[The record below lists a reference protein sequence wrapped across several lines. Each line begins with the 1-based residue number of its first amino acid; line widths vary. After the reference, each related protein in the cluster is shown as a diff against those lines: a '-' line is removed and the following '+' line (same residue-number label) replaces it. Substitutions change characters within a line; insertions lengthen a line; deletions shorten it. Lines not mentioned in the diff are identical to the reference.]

1 MKEYKVAVII
11 QPLSSEHLSLFK
23 RDMQDAFQQGAIDGF
38 GKVDEQILPESHI
51 DHSLNTMGAVAYEAI
66 LDGELVGGAI
76 VVINDETKHGHLDFL
91 YVKNGIQGKGIGQ
104 VIWRHI
110 EACHPQI
117 TLWETVT
124 PYFDRRNIHFYIN
137 RLGFHAVEF
146 FWKGHKDPHHMDKP
160 DDLPDNE
167 YFDRMFRFEKLISK

>member
-1 MKEYKVAVII
+1 
-11 QPLSSEHLSLFK
+11 
-23 RDMQDAFQQGAIDGF
+23 MQDAFQQGAVDGF
-38 GKVDEQILPESHI
+38 GKMDEQILPESHI
-51 DHSLNTMGAVAYEAI
+51 DHSLNIMGAVAYEAI

-91 YVKNGIQGKGIGQ
+91 YVKNGIQGKGIGKA
-104 VIWRHI
+104 IWKHI
-110 EACHPQI
+110 ESSHPQI

-124 PYFDRRNIHFYIN
+124 PYFDKRNIHFYIN

-146 FWKGHKDPHHMDKP
+146 FWKGHKEPNDTDKP

-167 YFDRMFRFEKLISK
+167 YFDGMFRFEKSISK